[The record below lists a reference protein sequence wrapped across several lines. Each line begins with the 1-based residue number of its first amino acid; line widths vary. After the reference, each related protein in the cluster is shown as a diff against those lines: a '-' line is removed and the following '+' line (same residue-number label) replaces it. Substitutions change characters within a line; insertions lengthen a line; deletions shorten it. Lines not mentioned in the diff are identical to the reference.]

1 MIIMK
6 RKNVGIKYLSIVLS
20 VIFFATGCSAQK
32 EAEQGWK
39 EYSALVKKIV
49 PPTFANHD
57 FSILNYGAKADG
69 STDCLPAIKSAI
81 AACNK
86 AGGGRVVIPNGNYF
100 VKGPIHL
107 LSNVNLHLE
116 DKAVVKFSTNDDDYL
131 PVVLTRFEGVE
142 LMNYSPLVYANGQT
156 NIAVTGKGILDGQ
169 ADNDHWW
176 NWTGSKRFGWK
187 EGMPAQHDNENEPK
201 LMQMAAQGVPVK
213 DRVFGKGHYMRPT
226 MIEFYNCKNILIQ
239 GVTLIN
245 APFWLLHPTLSQ
257 NITIDGVTTNSL
269 GPNNDGC
276 DPESCSDV
284 MIKNC
289 SFTDGDDCIAIKS
302 GRDED
307 GRRVN
312 VPSKNIIVQDCQMK
326 DGHGGVVIGSETSG
340 GVENVYA
347 QNCVMSSPHLERA
360 IRIKSNACRGGAM
373 KNFYFRNIKV
383 GQVHEAVIKINM
395 LYEKEKAAQCHYPPS
410 LTGVYV
416 NNVVSQKSQYAIY
429 IEGLKDKPVSDIRIV
444 NCNFENVEKEN
455 FVKDAENL
463 QIKNTTINGK
473 KVNMK

>member
-1 MIIMK
+1 MK
-6 RKNVGIKYLSIVLS
+6 CKHLFRLKYLTVLLS
-20 VIFFATGCSAQK
+20 LFIITAGCSAQQA
-32 EAEQGWK
+32 AEQGWK
-39 EYSALVKKIV
+39 DLTSIVKNIV
-49 PPTFANHD
+49 PPTFANRD
-57 FSILNYGAKADG
+57 YSILNYGAKADG
-69 STDCLPAIKSAI
+69 KTDCLPAIKSAI
-81 AACNK
+81 STCNK
-86 AGGGRVVIPNGNYF
+86 AGGGRVIVPAGTYF

-107 LSNVNLHLE
+107 LSNVNLYLD
-116 DKAVVKFSTNDDDYL
+116 DKAVIKFSTNDDDYL

-142 LMNYSPLVYANGQT
+142 LMNYSPLIYANGQT

-187 EGMPAQHDNENEPK
+187 EGMPSQHDQENEPK
-201 LMQMAAQGVPVK
+201 LMQMAAQGVPVS

-226 MIEFYNCKNILIQ
+226 MIEFYNSKNILIQ
-239 GVTLIN
+239 DVTLVN
-245 APFWLLHPTLSQ
+245 APFWLIHPTLSQ

-360 IRIKSNACRGGAM
+360 IRIKSNACRGGVM

-383 GQVHEAVIKINM
+383 GEVREAVFKINM
-395 LYEKEKAAQCHYPPS
+395 VYEKEKAAKCNFPPT

-416 NNVVSQKSQYAIY
+416 KNVTSGKSKYGIY
-429 IEGLKDKPVSDIRIV
+429 VEGLQSKPVKDIFIV
-444 NCNFENVEKEN
+444 DCNFKNVEKEY

-463 QIKNTTINGK
+463 NVENTEVNGK
-473 KVNMK
+473 KMEIK

>member
-1 MIIMK
+1 MK
-6 RKNVGIKYLSIVLS
+6 CKHLFRLKYLTVLLS
-20 VIFFATGCSAQK
+20 LFIIAAGCSAQQA
-32 EAEQGWK
+32 AEQGWK
-39 EYSALVKKIV
+39 DLPSILKKIV
-49 PPTFANHD
+49 PPTFANRD
-57 FSILNYGAKADG
+57 YSILNYGAKADG
-69 STDCLPAIKSAI
+69 KTDCLPAIKAAI
-81 AACNK
+81 SICNK
-86 AGGGRVVIPNGNYF
+86 AGGGRVIIPAGTYF

-107 LSNVNLHLE
+107 LSNVNLHLD
-116 DKAVVKFSTNDDDYL
+116 DKALVKFSTNDDDYL

-142 LMNYSPLVYANGQT
+142 LMNYSPLIYANGQT
-156 NIAVTGKGILDGQ
+156 NIAVTGKGVLDGQ

-187 EGMPAQHDNENEPK
+187 EGMPSQHDQENEPK
-201 LMQMAAQGVPVK
+201 LMQMAAQGVPVS

-226 MIEFYNCKNILIQ
+226 MIEFYNSKNILIQ
-239 GVTLIN
+239 DVTLVN
-245 APFWLLHPTLSQ
+245 APFWLIHPTLSQ

-360 IRIKSNACRGGAM
+360 IRIKSNACRGGVM

-383 GQVHEAVIKINM
+383 GEVREAVFKINM
-395 LYEKEKAAQCHYPPS
+395 VYEKEKAAKCNFPPT

-416 NNVVSQKSQYAIY
+416 KNVTSEKSQYGIY
-429 IEGLKDKPVSDIRIV
+429 VEGLQSKPVKNIFIV
-444 NCNFENVEKEN
+444 DCNFKNVEKEY

-463 QIKNTTINGK
+463 NVKNTEVNGK
-473 KVNMK
+473 KMEIK

>member
-1 MIIMK
+1 MK
-6 RKNVGIKYLSIVLS
+6 CKHLFRLKYLTVLLS
-20 VIFFATGCSAQK
+20 LFIITAGCSAQQA
-32 EAEQGWK
+32 AEQGWK
-39 EYSALVKKIV
+39 DLPSIVKNIV
-49 PPTFANHD
+49 PPTFANRD
-57 FSILNYGAKADG
+57 YSILNYGAKADG
-69 STDCLPAIKSAI
+69 KTDCLPAIKSAI
-81 AACNK
+81 STCNK
-86 AGGGRVVIPNGNYF
+86 AGGGRVIVPAGTYF

-107 LSNVNLHLE
+107 LSNVNLYLD
-116 DKAVVKFSTNDDDYL
+116 DKAVIKFSTNDDDYL

-142 LMNYSPLVYANGQT
+142 LMNYSPLIYANGQT

-187 EGMPAQHDNENEPK
+187 EGMPSQHDKENEPK
-201 LMQMAAQGVPVK
+201 LMEMAAQGVPVS

-226 MIEFYNCKNILIQ
+226 MIEFYNSKNILIQ
-239 GVTLIN
+239 DVTLVN
-245 APFWLLHPTLSQ
+245 APFWLIHPTLSQ

-360 IRIKSNACRGGAM
+360 IRIKSNACRGGVM

-383 GQVHEAVIKINM
+383 GEVREAVFKINM
-395 LYEKEKAAQCHYPPS
+395 VYEKEKAAKCNFPPT

-416 NNVVSQKSQYAIY
+416 KNVTSEKSKYGIY
-429 IEGLKDKPVSDIRIV
+429 VEGLQSKPVKDIFIV
-444 NCNFENVEKEN
+444 DCNFKNVEKEY

-463 QIKNTTINGK
+463 NVENTEVNGK
-473 KVNMK
+473 KMEIK